1 VKHWTN
7 DERTEY
13 SELLDGVLSEA
24 ETSRDRTALMV
35 ARVDDA
41 IQAHRAWA
49 REIAAEARQRGH
61 ASQWKSHAK
70 KARVLVSYSGE
81 VLSKPRVIGVKRQ
94 KSGQVIDQQALIE
107 FLTFDELRAKRTAY
121 VQQVKSYS
129 ESIALMDRLIALQEM
144 SGASDAET
152 PDQAA
157 ARLGLTLDDYLGQ
170 AA

>member
-1 VKHWTN
+1 
-7 DERTEY
+7 
-13 SELLDGVLSEA
+13 
-24 ETSRDRTALMV
+24 MV

-61 ASQWKSHAK
+61 ASQWKSHARRRASLLVTQ
-70 KARVLVSYSGE
+70 AR

-129 ESIALMDRLIALQEM
+129 GVHRAHGSSDRVAGNE
-144 SGASDAET
+144 
-152 PDQAA
+152 
-157 ARLGLTLDDYLGQ
+157 RRK
-170 AA
+170 